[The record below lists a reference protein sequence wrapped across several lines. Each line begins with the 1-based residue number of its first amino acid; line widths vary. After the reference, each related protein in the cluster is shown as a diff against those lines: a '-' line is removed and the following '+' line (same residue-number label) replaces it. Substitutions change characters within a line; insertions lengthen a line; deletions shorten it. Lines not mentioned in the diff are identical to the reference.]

1 MNLFGQNSFLMNKHL
16 SITDFSMTRDI
27 EIRPTTAVD
36 VDLVWQLH
44 QHLSSD
50 SIYKRY
56 HSPRVPSR
64 AEMAEM
70 CGLNEENA
78 CTEQSRS
85 GRSFIAIAPGKTQ
98 IAGMAYYITQS
109 ANPQT
114 AEPALLVA
122 DAFQGQGIGRR
133 LMKYLVEQAVTQG
146 IRYFDALVLPSN
158 GSMIH
163 LLNNSGRLIENR
175 LLYGARE
182 MRVQLGDLL

>member
-1 MNLFGQNSFLMNKHL
+1 MNLFRQNSFLMNQL
-16 SITDFSMTRDI
+16 LPIADFGMTRDI

-36 VDLVWQLH
+36 VDLIWQLH

-64 AEMAEM
+64 AEMADM
-70 CGLNEENA
+70 CGLHGKD
-78 CTEQSRS
+78 

-98 IAGMAYYITQS
+98 IAGMAYYITQF
-109 ANPQT
+109 ANPET

-133 LMKYLVEQAVTQG
+133 LMQHLVEQAVTQG

-175 LLYGARE
+175 LSYGARE